1 MIEFTYWHGVMEGHF
16 ISLLSFPKIHNP
28 SLIIISIRQTKMKK
42 YSTKLLTDNFQKCQS
57 DVKQGKMEK
66 LSQMEGDYRVIV
78 TKCKSGSWFQSGIE
92 KKII

>member
-16 ISLLSFPKIHNP
+16 ISLLCFPKIHNP
-28 SLIIISIRQTKMKK
+28 SPIIISIRQTKIKK
-42 YSTKLLTDNFQKCQS
+42 YSAKFLTDNFQKCQS

-92 KKII
+92 KKIV